1 MWMVCMGGP
10 FSSTRLEL
18 RSATQPQSS
27 LRSVSSHDCV
37 PAVIQTLI
45 DRNFDFIIINKAFL
59 LSVYNLHSLTPSFT
73 YFQDSLA
80 KRMQHSPETSRIN
93 QLPNDVLHLILSF
106 LTTLAEIARTSILCR
121 RWRNV
126 WYNINCLDF
135 DATTMLA
142 KERLDNSRAW
152 YIEWVNKV
160 IDARIARPG
169 LPLVKALRIHY
180 HLNASQGCHIDRW
193 INFAIANRVE
203 TLHLEFCPYFGL
215 VDRSRQYILSEEI
228 WRRAPSGLSN
238 IKCLKSLFLSCV
250 NVNKQFLEFILSS
263 CPLLED
269 LPMYFSGAYSDLDV
283 SGVPPLRLKRLT
295 IDGVRVCALTKLC
308 APYLTSFHYKSTQF
322 NPQKID
328 VPMLTELTVGGVCGA
343 LCINKYLE
351 PFWSYLPQLEK
362 LYLIMDEPQELKLP
376 QMPELV
382 KLKYLKMRFD
392 WDTNPIFHRIV
403 EFINA
408 CPMLE
413 TFAFE
418 VG

>member
-1 MWMVCMGGP
+1 
-10 FSSTRLEL
+10 
-18 RSATQPQSS
+18 
-27 LRSVSSHDCV
+27 
-37 PAVIQTLI
+37 
-45 DRNFDFIIINKAFL
+45 
-59 LSVYNLHSLTPSFT
+59 
-73 YFQDSLA
+73 
-80 KRMQHSPETSRIN
+80 
-93 QLPNDVLHLILSF
+93 
-106 LTTLAEIARTSILCR
+106 
-121 RWRNV
+121 
-126 WYNINCLDF
+126 
-135 DATTMLA
+135 MLA

-250 NVNKQFLEFILSS
+250 NFNKQFLEFVLSS

-269 LPMYFSGAYSDLDV
+269 LSMYFSGTYSDLDV

-328 VPMLTELTVGGVCGA
+328 VPMLTELTVGGISGS
-343 LCINKYLE
+343 LCIKNYLE

-376 QMPELV
+376 QMPQLV

-418 VG
+418 ILRGGVIRNRPLSNHPLSIKQQGGLELKVKRCLKVLEVYGGAEKTIGQQVVKCIISKSPNLEKLIIDTRIQGRYPFMVRSKPKIMEVVESKAKELCQGSPLNIEITVIG